1 MFHIMVKTNDLE
13 LGYTNKTLVSK
24 EEIIVVHSCIFSWCL
39 LRYSFR
45 IHGACLAIDF
55 MQLES
60 MHSQCFIATRKE
72 ISKRL
77 AMLFPCAIWL

>member
-13 LGYTNKTLVSK
+13 LGYTDKTLVRK
-24 EEIIVVHSCIFSWCL
+24 EEIIVVHSCIISWCL
-39 LRYSFR
+39 LHYSFR
-45 IHGACLAIDF
+45 IYVACLAIDF

-60 MHSQCFIATRKE
+60 MHSRCFLATRKE

-77 AMLFPCAIWL
+77 AMLFPRAIWL